1 MCHYTSGKK
10 KCQII
15 TEYSVL
21 EVCLLICTQPSHQKI
36 NLTKNNLNRVSP
48 FFGLGTEIWA
58 FNGYEFD
65 VQRLFDQINW
75 KISDRIS

>member
-36 NLTKNNLNRVSP
+36 NLTKNNLNKHSMDMNLMYKD
-48 FFGLGTEIWA
+48 FLTKLIEKYLTG
-58 FNGYEFD
+58 
-65 VQRLFDQINW
+65 
-75 KISDRIS
+75 

>member
-48 FFGLGTEIWA
+48 FFGLGTEIEHSMDMNLMYKD
-58 FNGYEFD
+58 FLTKLIEKYLTG
-65 VQRLFDQINW
+65 
-75 KISDRIS
+75 